1 MQKQEMGASTARA
14 ARRAVKSATKGTV
27 GAVETRILAAEGKR
41 SLKAKAHTVGKVAK
55 KAAKTGLIV
64 GAITAGLVVRHEVKK
79 RRKLAK

>member
-1 MQKQEMGASTARA
+1 MQKTKMGADAARA
-14 ARRAVKSATKGTV
+14 AKRAVKSATKSTV

-55 KAAKTGLIV
+55 KAVKTGLIV
-64 GAITAGLVVRHEVKK
+64 GAVAAGLVVRHEVKK